1 MRPVDRDMEEQYG
14 KIRYS
19 SLSLVQEV
27 LFCFINI
34 FLSFPEF
41 FKRIFLHL
49 LCSNESQRSTL
60 VYPSLQTVG
69 IPPSCITDI
78 HQAPSSEPYDVHD
91 HSCELNETKAELVP
105 SVLNPAPS
113 KIQERYSPLKLP
125 SILHDFPLKHYKY
138 LPRFDGELDG
148 HSAEKHIQVFEHFID
163 LFEIEHDD
171 VSMRAFSQSLQGD
184 AKAWFKHL
192 QPQSISSWDE
202 LREAFRRFWGERKSW
217 NLLLSEFYAMRRMKD
232 ETISNFSRRFA
243 SLYYKL
249 PKEVQPPEVVA
260 MLHYVTTFQ
269 SDLSFLLMERKSMSL
284 QQMFNNA
291 QEVEDN
297 LQACQRPQNQNLKS
311 VANTENDG
319 VAEEHEIVHKQEAD
333 LHPDLFQH
341 EQKIDCFMHFFEVFN
356 NDIVAEDKDQPT
368 EEQVDVPRFFLV
380 DDIADVVDLPK
391 YDEYNDNYEIDFSEQ
406 PTACSPSGSVQFQ
419 QFKERSQPACF
430 SCDNDE
436 EHEESIES
444 GEITFPLCFSSFKL
458 LKKNVYNVSNQK
470 SSRHDVEY
478 EESSGLANENYL
490 PLCFSSFEL
499 LKVNHEITEEAGKS
513 DCIHSDT
520 VLHEQI
526 VINEEDQQPSHTFND
541 RVVDYMEGYFSSDLQ
556 PVINYQLGN
565 KDDGQSTS
573 VLDMDCLPP
582 EVSFQPTL
590 SSDSEDCYFQQSQ
603 QIFQPLWGN
612 QQVELHENK
621 DAVEGV
627 KHDCCFMH
635 VLEDPFAVLLEAVNN
650 PNVFNFL
657 RFEFIDKFLNELSVN
672 KLWSKHVQRKKT
684 MDKVLAWLH
693 WHFDFT

>member
-1 MRPVDRDMEEQYG
+1 MRPVDRDMEEKYG

-49 LCSNESQRSTL
+49 LHSNESQRSTL

-91 HSCELNETKAELVP
+91 HSCELNETKVELVP

-113 KIQERYSPLKLP
+113 KIQERYNPLKLP

-148 HSAEKHIQVFEHFID
+148 HSTEKHIQVFEHFID

-184 AKAWFKHL
+184 AKAWFRHL

-232 ETISNFSRRFA
+232 ETISNFNRRFA

-249 PKEVQPPEVVA
+249 PKEVQPLEVAA

-297 LQACQRPQNQNLKS
+297 LQACQSLQNQNLKS

-319 VAEEHEIVHKQEAD
+319 VAEEHEIVHKQEVD
-333 LHPDLFQH
+333 LHPDLCHH
-341 EQKIDCFMHFFEVFN
+341 EQETDCFMYSFVDSQENEFANQLV
-356 NDIVAEDKDQPT
+356 
-368 EEQVDVPRFFLV
+368 EEQVDVPRFFLL
-380 DDIADVVDLPK
+380 DDIADVVDFL
-391 YDEYNDNYEIDFSEQ
+391 
-406 PTACSPSGSVQFQ
+406 
-419 QFKERSQPACF
+419 
-430 SCDNDE
+430 
-436 EHEESIES
+436 
-444 GEITFPLCFSSFKL
+444 
-458 LKKNVYNVSNQK
+458 
-470 SSRHDVEY
+470 
-478 EESSGLANENYL
+478 
-490 PLCFSSFEL
+490 
-499 LKVNHEITEEAGKS
+499 
-513 DCIHSDT
+513 
-520 VLHEQI
+520 
-526 VINEEDQQPSHTFND
+526 
-541 RVVDYMEGYFSSDLQ
+541 YMMNMMMVMML
-556 PVINYQLGN
+556 
-565 KDDGQSTS
+565 TS
-573 VLDMDCLPP
+573 
-582 EVSFQPTL
+582 
-590 SSDSEDCYFQQSQ
+590 
-603 QIFQPLWGN
+603 
-612 QQVELHENK
+612 
-621 DAVEGV
+621 
-627 KHDCCFMH
+627 
-635 VLEDPFAVLLEAVNN
+635 
-650 PNVFNFL
+650 
-657 RFEFIDKFLNELSVN
+657 
-672 KLWSKHVQRKKT
+672 
-684 MDKVLAWLH
+684 
-693 WHFDFT
+693 